1 LIFYFILHQDKRWRE
16 SEKVSFVTKYEDRGE
31 NHVSISIH
39 FMYHFPATGCTWYG
53 LRKFFAYLRA
63 DFSRLGSGRY
73 RRLDNKHEE
82 KLNAY

>member
-1 LIFYFILHQDKRWRE
+1 
-16 SEKVSFVTKYEDRGE
+16 
-31 NHVSISIH
+31 
-39 FMYHFPATGCTWYG
+39 MYHFPATGGTWYG

-63 DFSRLGSGRY
+63 DFSLLGSGRY